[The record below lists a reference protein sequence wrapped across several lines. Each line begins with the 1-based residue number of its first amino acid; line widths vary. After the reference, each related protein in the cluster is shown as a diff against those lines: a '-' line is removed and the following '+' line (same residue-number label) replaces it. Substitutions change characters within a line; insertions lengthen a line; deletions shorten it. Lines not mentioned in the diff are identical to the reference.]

1 MNEKDKIN
9 NIIQNLS
16 DSTNKELEFCL
27 EFLTKD
33 FEQTKSSIIKLT
45 KHLDAIEIVY
55 NNILKEYKKRV
66 KI

>member
-27 EFLTKD
+27 EFFTKD